1 MAVYSDSEI
10 ILSEIYP
17 IVSKALDK
25 NKSKFMNAIGQFMS
39 INHDKI
45 YDIAPYDNIYF
56 TQRDI
61 TNLFNALGIN
71 ENEILRLLRQTFFW
85 NVAYRPLAIKEPYV
99 VVLIMCIRYF
109 LKNKMDREAE
119 IACIYLCFSGKFYA
133 SIFSAGFPTAPP
145 STHREVMDFVINN
158 MLTDKHSLKTEKSVF
173 GAIKLLCNTYLTT
186 YKSDFISNDLS
197 DNDVG
202 KKLIQQLRD
211 REKSFMKNI
220 ATLYY
225 EAYENKLYLNF
236 ETDNLAEGKEFR
248 LTTSDSLKAA
258 GATENTMNYMTTNSV
273 SLKICD
279 KCKDANVKATE
290 IKDIMESIL
299 SDKNNLEDLRR
310 VINILI
316 CDFLRN
322 YPGKDLNS
330 VEFIA
335 HSLKAKPNTKD
346 KYILEMKQTILKW
359 LDENSPNY
367 RRRKNRTATAIS
379 YYKCILSYIVL
390 TITVVNK

>member
-1 MAVYSDSEI
+1 MAVYSDSNI
-10 ILSEIYP
+10 IIDEIYS
-17 IVSKALDK
+17 VVEKSLKK
-25 NKSKFMNAIGQFMS
+25 NTKKLIDHIGKFISENS
-39 INHDKI
+39 NVI
-45 YDIAPYDNIYF
+45 YDVAPYNNLYYN
-56 TQRDI
+56 RNDI
-61 TNLFNALGIN
+61 TNLFNALGFS
-71 ENEILRLLRQTFFW
+71 ENEILRLLKQTFFW

-145 STHREVMDFVINN
+145 STHREVMDFVVNN

-299 SDKNNLEDLRR
+299 SDKNNLDDLRR

-390 TITVVNK
+390 TITIVNK